1 MGPGLALDYI
11 GCEEQHYQPHF
22 LDACSLCQRT
32 LGHNSDIFMYRGNSP
47 FCSEECRQ
55 EQIDMDEAEEKRW
68 RVSASCSKRS
78 STKTQTTKTQ
88 TTKGSA
94 SKEAETNKAV
104 RTGSVAVA

>member
-1 MGPGLALDYI
+1 MGSGLALDYI
-11 GCEEQHYQPHF
+11 GCEEHNYQPHF

-32 LGHNSDIFMYRGNSP
+32 LAHNSDIFMYRGNTP

-68 RVSASCSKRS
+68 RVSASSCSKKS
-78 STKTQTTKTQ
+78 SPKTQS
-88 TTKGSA
+88 TKGSA
-94 SKEAETNKAV
+94 SKEAENNKAV